1 MRSMWN
7 RINNSTVNR
16 RDKKHSGGILEK
28 MEREITYKKIR
39 SIKELREF
47 IKECLIEHA
56 EARTHAFM
64 TRNLHA
70 VFYEQGWMDALKTVK
85 EVISKDGLMLYR
97 YKFNIEEQTEKE
109 REKHYQ

>member
-1 MRSMWN
+1 
-7 RINNSTVNR
+7 
-16 RDKKHSGGILEK
+16 

-64 TRNLHA
+64 TQNINA
-70 VFYEQGWMDALKTVK
+70 VFYEQGWVDALRTVRD
-85 EVISKDGLMLYR
+85 VISKDGLMLYR
-97 YKFNIEEQTEKE
+97 YVTKQKE
-109 REKHYQ
+109 RKDRDKDADVL

>member
-1 MRSMWN
+1 
-7 RINNSTVNR
+7 
-16 RDKKHSGGILEK
+16 

-47 IKECLIEHA
+47 VKECLIEHA

-70 VFYEQGWMDALKTVK
+70 VFYEQGWIDALKTVRD
-85 EVISKDGLMLYR
+85 VISKDGLMLYR
-97 YKFNIEEQTEKE
+97 YKLDIEEQIEKE

>member
-1 MRSMWN
+1 
-7 RINNSTVNR
+7 
-16 RDKKHSGGILEK
+16 

-70 VFYEQGWMDALKTVK
+70 VFYE
-85 EVISKDGLMLYR
+85 
-97 YKFNIEEQTEKE
+97 
-109 REKHYQ
+109 